1 MGASYGKLTRG
12 HEEAIYE
19 MRKRG
24 NTGRQM
30 REALARGVPGE
41 PPVSVS
47 LDRCLKVARRLEDER
62 DDLFRSKIQD
72 RPAPEGLRILTRRL
86 MIIAERETL
95 RLEHMEKRGKLDANR
110 LAKLANAV
118 TKLHALLERNEALK
132 DMPDP
137 GDRPAPNDAPS
148 KPASTFADGL
158 LEPGEA
164 DSAPDPDA
172 PVADAVIKPAPYPPP
187 LPERP
192 SKPDPVPMLDGPPLN
207 VPEP

>member
-19 MRKRG
+19 MKKRG

-47 LDRCLKVARRLEDER
+47 LDRCLKVARRLVEER
-62 DDLFRSKIQD
+62 DDLFQSKIQD

-95 RLEHMEKRGKLDANR
+95 RLEHQEKKGKLDANR
-110 LAKLANAV
+110 LAKLVNAV
-118 TKLHALLERNEALK
+118 TKLHALLERNEGLK
-132 DMPDP
+132 DMSDP
-137 GDRPAPNDAPS
+137 GDRPTPNDAPT

-158 LEPGEA
+158 LEPGEG
-164 DSAPDPDA
+164 DTAPDPDA
-172 PVADAVIKPAPYPPP
+172 PVADAVIKPVPYPPP
-187 LPERP
+187 VPERP
-192 SKPDPVPMLDGPPLN
+192 QPVPMLDGPALN